1 MNQQDVDAIV
11 SIAAMAAMADG
22 YQDEHE
28 LAQIVN
34 AAQRLG
40 LAQAAASIEAS
51 TAGHTSLPQLADRLS
66 SAEAKQAA
74 YDVAIAVCNAGG
86 PANPQETTFLHA
98 LASALGIDTAATDT
112 AVETALAS
120 PAMNWAP
127 PAVTSQPLPGTNVV
141 APPAA
146 APSSTAS
153 PSSSDALDTHI
164 LDQAM
169 LTAALELLPDRLA
182 NIAILPL
189 QLRLVRHIGMQS
201 GQQTDANQIKDLAA
215 VFGLGAA
222 AQVMESV
229 IRKAFGGIAG
239 SLLGGM
245 FGGSAGVA
253 AGGAVTFASTY
264 ALGHAAQQYYAQGRS
279 LSTSDLKALF
289 ARFQTDATTMY
300 PKVQGRIATLA
311 HGTNL
316 ASIMKSVTG

>member
-1 MNQQDVDAIV
+1 MNQQDAEAIV
-11 SIAAMAAMADG
+11 SIAAMAATADG

-28 LAQIVN
+28 LAQTVA

-40 LAQAAASIEAS
+40 LTGAAAAVEAS
-51 TAGHTSLPQLADRLS
+51 AAGQTSLLQLADGLS
-66 SAEAKQAA
+66 SPEAKQAA

-86 PANPQETTFLHA
+86 PANPQETTFLRA
-98 LASALGIDTAATDT
+98 LASALAIDTASTDAAVT
-112 AVETALAS
+112 AVLAS

-127 PAVTSQPLPGTNVV
+127 PAVASQPPAVTSVV
-141 APPAA
+141 APPVATTSA
-146 APSSTAS
+146 
-153 PSSSDALDTHI
+153 SDALDTHI

-189 QLRLVRHIGMQS
+189 QLRLVRYIGMQS

-253 AGGAVTFASTY
+253 AGGVVTFASTY
-264 ALGHAAQQYYAQGRS
+264 ALGHAATQYYKQGRS
-279 LSTSDLKALF
+279 LSTTDLKALF

-300 PKVQGRIATLA
+300 PTVQGRIATLA
-311 HGTNL
+311 QGTNL